1 MTSVVLNDASV
12 EYSKFEALL
21 DLENQELLQEFKN
34 LYAHELQDG
43 ANISVLTFLLKK
55 AVQHKKKKLGLVDDL
70 KKNNRSTNA
79 PLPMSPKVSSLP
91 NADVEKNGP
100 KFVPRRKPLPASV
113 RKIIWQKAKACCEYT
128 DIKRGIRCQS
138 RFALEPDHIIP
149 LALGG
154 TDDVNNLQLLCRAH
168 NSRRA
173 IQTFGIYQK

>member
-1 MTSVVLNDASV
+1 MNSVFVFEDVLNRRMVAQTAGPRGYSRASIDSDTFHLPLATLAWGR
-12 EYSKFEALL
+12 YFL
-21 DLENQELLQEFKN
+21 DN
-34 LYAHELQDG
+34 
-43 ANISVLTFLLKK
+43 
-55 AVQHKKKKLGLVDDL
+55 
-70 KKNNRSTNA
+70 
-79 PLPMSPKVSSLP
+79 PKVIWQVFCSNLLSDFFSIVRLFIERY
-91 NADVEKNGP
+91 AWYWRLL
-100 KFVPRRKPLPASV
+100 VPRRKPLPASV

-173 IQTFGIYQK
+173 IQTFGIYKK